1 MVQASSHHVRLRAH
15 GLGSALSTARSGR
28 GLQVLILG
36 DYLGFPHGMA
46 NSGRALLVARALRD
60 AGVNVRVL
68 SLQGIDRPPSVE
80 NTVVRGEHMGIPFEY
95 ACGTTIR
102 HESFV
107 VRRLVA
113 ARGWMHGALR
123 LVQLRRQ
130 GLLDVILLWF
140 WTPRP
145 AVRLAF
151 FVTLLRML
159 RVPVVREVNES
170 PWSQKPDATLL
181 ERLWS
186 PLAGTAGA
194 VTISSELHT
203 WAITQYRGRPD
214 ARVVDVPILVDVHE
228 QEPGD
233 YPSGDPL
240 VAFAGSPVYRAT
252 IEFIISAM
260 QEVWRTHPGCRLVI
274 TGSAPGD
281 PRADW
286 LRAEVRKAELR
297 DRVDLAGYL
306 TRPELLELYR
316 RAHALLIP
324 LFDDLQSRAR
334 FPTKIG
340 EYLAAARPVVTNSV
354 GEIPLY
360 LTDGVDAVLC
370 APDDSC
376 AFGRAVA
383 NLLSDPTRA
392 ELIGRR
398 GRRLA
403 ESRFHYAAHG
413 VPLARAFADVARGTR
428 DQ

>member
-1 MVQASSHHVRLRAH
+1 MN
-15 GLGSALSTARSGR
+15 TAWSGR

-68 SLQGIDRPPSVE
+68 SLQGIDRPPNIE

-95 ACGTTIR
+95 ACGTTMR
-102 HESFV
+102 HESFI
-107 VRRLVA
+107 VRRLIA
-113 ARGWMHGALR
+113 AWGWMHGALR

-130 GLLDVILLWF
+130 GLLDVVLLWF

-145 AVRLAF
+145 AARLAF
-151 FVTLLRML
+151 FVTLLSIL

-170 PWSQKPDATLL
+170 PWSQKRDATLL

-194 VTISSELHT
+194 VTISEELHT
-203 WAITQYRGRPD
+203 WAIAQYRGRPD

-228 QEPGD
+228 QEVAD

-240 VAFAGSPVYRAT
+240 VAFAGSPSYRAT
-252 IEFIISAM
+252 IEFIFSAM
-260 QEVWRTHPGCRLVI
+260 QEVWRTHPHCRLVV
-274 TGSAPGD
+274 TGAAPGD

-286 LRAEVRKAELR
+286 LRAEVPRAELR
-297 DRVDLAGYL
+297 DRVDLCGYL
-306 TRPELLELYR
+306 TRPELLELYG

-324 LFDDLQSRAR
+324 LFDDQQSRAR

-360 LTDGVDAVLC
+360 VKDGVDAILC
-370 APDDSC
+370 APNDPL

-383 NLLSDPTRA
+383 QLLSDPARA
-392 ELIGRR
+392 EVIGRR
-398 GRRLA
+398 GRRVA
-403 ESRFHYAAHG
+403 ESRFHYAAYG
-413 VPLARAFADVARGTR
+413 EKLARTFAGIART
-428 DQ
+428 